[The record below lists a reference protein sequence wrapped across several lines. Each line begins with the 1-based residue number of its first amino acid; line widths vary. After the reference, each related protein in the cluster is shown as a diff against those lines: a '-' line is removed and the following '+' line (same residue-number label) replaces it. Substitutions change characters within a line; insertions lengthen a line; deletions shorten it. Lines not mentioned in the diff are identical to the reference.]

1 MTLADECAPVSIPSH
16 PRYGQHLTAEEVKD
30 LVRPTDNTLDQVHD
44 WLEDNGINRAQ
55 LEYNQAKDWVKVSL
69 PVSTVEKL
77 LNTEYSIFE
86 HEDGERVVRAPEWSL
101 PFHLHEHIDAIQ
113 PTNSFFR
120 PLGRRKTLKTVKPLE
135 EMSSA
140 PPPELDVE
148 YATVNA
154 IAATPDSTDIS
165 VAKACNTSAVTPL
178 CLRTLY
184 GTKGYKP
191 QVPGKNQVGLTDF
204 LMEANNRSDVQIF
217 LEMYRK
223 DAVSEAQTFTVDVIN
238 GGDNQQTPNTP
249 AQLAAGKDLEG
260 NLDAE
265 TIIGIDYPTP
275 LTAFTTGGMPPFN
288 PDQVTREFPVSS
300 ADMLLC

>member
-1 MTLADECAPVSIPSH
+1 M
-16 PRYGQHLTAEEVKD
+16 K
-30 LVRPTDNTLDQVHD
+30 PTEDTLDLVHD
-44 WLEDNGINRAQ
+44 WLQDNGIDRAK
-55 LEYNQAKDWVKVSL
+55 LEYNQAKDWIKLSL
-69 PVSTVEKL
+69 PVSAVEKL
-77 LNTEYSIFE
+77 LDTKYSVFE
-86 HEDGERVVRAPEWSL
+86 HEDGARIVRAPKWSL
-101 PFHLHEHIDAIQ
+101 PQHLHEHIDAIQ

-120 PLGRRKTLKTVKPLE
+120 PLGRRRTLKTVVPME
-135 EMSSA
+135 EIA
-140 PPPELDVE
+140 KTTPADQDAE
-148 YATVNA
+148 YAAVNA

-204 LMEANNRSDVQIF
+204 LGESNNRSDVQIF

-223 DAVSEAQTFTVDVIN
+223 GAVSEAETFTFDVIN
-238 GGDNQQTPNTP
+238 GGSNQQTPDTP
-249 AQLAAGKDLEG
+249 AQLAAGTDLEG

-288 PDQVTREFPVSS
+288 PDEATREFHCVSFARS
-300 ADMLLC
+300 LY

>member
-1 MTLADECAPVSIPSH
+1 M
-16 PRYGQHLTAEEVKD
+16 K
-30 LVRPTDNTLDQVHD
+30 PTDHTLDLVHD
-44 WLEDNGINRAQ
+44 WLQDNGIDPAQ
-55 LEYNQAKDWVKVSL
+55 LEYNQAKDWIKVSL
-69 PVSTVEKL
+69 PVSAVEKL
-77 LNTEYSIFE
+77 LDTKYSVFE
-86 HEDGERVVRAPEWSL
+86 HKDGDRIVRAPKWSL
-101 PFHLHEHIDAIQ
+101 PLHLHEHIDAIQ

-120 PLGRRKTLKTVKPLE
+120 PLGRRRTLKTIKPME
-135 EMSSA
+135 EIAAA
-140 PPPELDVE
+140 PPADMDTE
-148 YATVNA
+148 YAAVNA
-154 IAATPDSTDIS
+154 IAATPDSIDIS

-223 DAVSEAQTFTVDVIN
+223 EAVSEAETFTVDVIN
-238 GGDNQQTPNTP
+238 GGNNQQTPDTP

-288 PDQVTREFPVSS
+288 PDEATRKYYCVSF
-300 ADMLLC
+300 ARPLY